1 MTYQRL
7 KILFDIFLSP
17 DENEEDIRSK
27 FLMRGEDPDAVID
40 RVNFFLKKK
49 EAEINLEIGREK
61 QKKAGDFLKGLAV
74 NTGIIKEDDHSLNDL
89 GFAYRKQSSAEDNQ
103 EELKIQKEKINN
115 IKNFLGN
122 GDEHTGKS

>member
-17 DENEEDIRSK
+17 GENEEDIRSK
-27 FLMRGEDPDAVID
+27 FLMRGEDPDAIID
-40 RVNFFLKKK
+40 RVNLFLKKK
-49 EAEINLEIGREK
+49 EAEINIEIGREK
-61 QKKAGDFLKGLAV
+61 QKKAGDFLKSLAV

-115 IKNFLGN
+115 IKNFLGK
-122 GDEHTGKS
+122 GDEHTIKS